1 MKIIIILT
9 SSINMRKYVQW
20 IITLPLYLIAKYLGL
35 KIPKLLI
42 LFKYPNIRALAEI
55 IKTASFCNLTHFP
68 LRCIHGSDLS
78 EVHIKNNVELY
89 ILTILFYSNHQLQ
102 DTRSD
107 TEEDDELYKEE
118 IKKMISVNNNSM
130 E

>member
-1 MKIIIILT
+1 
-9 SSINMRKYVQW
+9 MRKYVQW
-20 IITLPLYLIAKYLGL
+20 IIAPPPPLYLIAKYLGL

-55 IKTASFCNLTHFP
+55 IKTASFCNLTHF
-68 LRCIHGSDLS
+68 LLHCIHGSDLS

-118 IKKMISVNNNSM
+118 IKKMINVNNNSM

>member
-1 MKIIIILT
+1 MD
-9 SSINMRKYVQW
+9 
-20 IITLPLYLIAKYLGL
+20 
-35 KIPKLLI
+35 
-42 LFKYPNIRALAEI
+42 LFSP
-55 IKTASFCNLTHFP
+55 T
-68 LRCIHGSDLS
+68 
-78 EVHIKNNVELY
+78 
-89 ILTILFYSNHQLQ
+89 NHQLQ